1 MSEARTGF
9 YGWLGNTLEHH
20 SKWVIIVTLLVT
32 LLLLYPLAMMSPTE
46 QASDTPVGNEVVKLA
61 DDIED
66 TFDLE
71 VLRIWFIVEA
81 RDGDMFTRKNLHEL
95 WEREQ
100 AIRESD
106 LAEFL
111 YTRYDEVAGTTTK
124 GVEFTFADAINQALT
139 LQSNGVA
146 DLSTELISDAQ
157 IKQIVDIILEDPNAK
172 DLYETMSAER
182 EYGKHGWISP
192 ALIVPVFADDEKV
205 LQKYMS
211 GDIKDASTEKKAK
224 AREKFSREVQEI
236 MRGDEEFN
244 QSWGIAIDLE
254 LEIEDEGKISFML
267 LFVALILIAILLM
280 VIFRSWLIT
289 GISIAGLLMLIIW
302 LKGFAN
308 LIGLKGSVVLDLIVP
323 ITIVVLGVD
332 YAIQALF
339 RYRQQ
344 RDKGLLP
351 AEALGSST
359 YRVGR
364 ALVLAMFTTI
374 VAFGSNATSGIESVI
389 GFAVAASFAMFAS
402 FVILGLF
409 VPSVNMRWRMRRN
422 PSTKQQSTSRKE
434 MTSGG
439 WLGRA
444 VTAFSNRWYITL
456 PIILIITAFA
466 AWGWTGVETKFDA
479 KDALEPDSDFVV
491 SLDKW
496 DEHGADKGGEPS
508 FLYYEGDFTNQT
520 AIDGMKLTIEEM
532 DDNQHIGRDPVDG
545 KPNVH
550 ALLLNILELSIENDY
565 ARGQI
570 EAASNI
576 VITDS
581 DGDLIPDSPEQ
592 LQAVYDYVLANGL
605 PEDDTTMRYNSKQIG
620 ELFVQLE
627 PNRYATI
634 ITIGVPGTR
643 EQEIVKLASVELN
656 EDLDNAMEGIY
667 PETITRY
674 GLTGSGDVR
683 VEQFDAISESL
694 SKSLIVAIVAVL
706 LLLLVVFRSFRYAVV
721 TIIPVLLVACW
732 LYGFMYL
739 AGYSLNM
746 LTATIAAISIG
757 VGIDFSIHFTERF
770 REELAAGHGKM
781 PALRIT
787 AETTGLALFSA
798 AITTMVGFAVIAFAP
813 MPMFSTFGILTA
825 IMIVLSLFMA
835 LFVLPSLLQVFVPEP
850 RKKE

>member
-32 LLLLYPLAMMSPTE
+32 VLLLYPLAMMAPTE
-46 QASDTPVGNEVVKLA
+46 KASDTPVGNEVVKLWN
-61 DDIED
+61 DVED

-71 VLRIWFIVEA
+71 VFEIWFIVEA
-81 RDGDMFTRKNLHEL
+81 RDGDMFTRNNLNDL
-95 WEREQ
+95 LEREQ
-100 AIRESD
+100 ALRESD
-106 LAEFL
+106 LGEFL
-111 YTRYDEVAGTTTK
+111 YETFDEATQEGTF
-124 GVEFTFADAINQALT
+124 GVFSI
-139 LQSNGVA
+139 A
-146 DLSTELISDAQ
+146 DLINLTTSLSDITTADTE
-157 IKQIVDIILEDPNAK
+157 IKQEITRWLDNPDHK
-172 DLYETMSAER
+172 DLRETLSAEA
-182 EYGKHGWISP
+182 EKDDQGLWSSP
-192 ALIVPVFADDEKV
+192 ALIVKVATDNEKV
-205 LQKYMS
+205 LQEYMS
-211 GDIKDASTEKKAK
+211 GDIEDASAEKKAK
-224 AREKFSREVQEI
+224 AREKLSREVQEI

-409 VPSVNMRWRMRRN
+409 VPAINMRWRMSRN
-422 PSTKQQSTSRKE
+422 PSTKQQSIARKE

-444 VTAFSNRWYITL
+444 VIAFSNRGYITL

-479 KDALEPDSDFVV
+479 KDALEPNSDFVV

-508 FLYYEGDFTNQT
+508 LLYYEGDFTNQT
-520 AIDGMKLTIEEM
+520 ALDGMKLTIEEM

-757 VGIDFSIHFTERF
+757 VGVDFSIHFTERF
-770 REELAAGHGKM
+770 REELAAGHDKM

-798 AITTMVGFAVIAFAP
+798 AITTIVGFAVIAFAP

-825 IMIVLSLFMA
+825 IMIVLSLLMA
-835 LFVLPSLLQVFVPEP
+835 LFVLPSLLRVFIPQP
-850 RKKE
+850 AKDGKKK